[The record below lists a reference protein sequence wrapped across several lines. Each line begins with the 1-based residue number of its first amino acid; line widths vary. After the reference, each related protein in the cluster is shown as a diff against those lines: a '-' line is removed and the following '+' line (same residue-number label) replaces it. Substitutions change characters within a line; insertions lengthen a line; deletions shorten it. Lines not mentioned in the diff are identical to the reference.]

1 MRDHTA
7 ALLAAG
13 AVIGATALGGR
24 YGPGPRRPGTTAWYA
39 RLDKPSWTPSGATI
53 GGAWT
58 VVDAF
63 LTVSG
68 ARLLAAQASPDRS
81 RALALWG
88 FNVASIWG
96 WQRVFFGS
104 RALTGSVAYVATMV
118 ASGLAYVGAAARVDR
133 FAAATGVPYP
143 AWVGFAGLLTGEIW
157 RRNR

>member
-13 AVIGATALGGR
+13 AVIGATTLGGR
-24 YGPGPRRPGTTAWYA
+24 YGPGPRHPRTTLWYA

-53 GGAWT
+53 GAAWT

-68 ARLLAAQASPDRS
+68 ARLLIAPASPDRT

-96 WQRVFFGS
+96 WQRIFFGS
-104 RALTGSVAYVATMV
+104 RALTASVAYVATMV
-118 ASGLAYVGAAARVDR
+118 TTGLASVGAASRVDR
-133 FAAATGVPYP
+133 VAAATAAPYP